1 MIIKLIASLV
11 VFILASNTDSFHNV
25 IIIGGGLAGLS
36 AALHLAER
44 GLQPIVLEAD
54 PDRAGGRVS
63 GGQAVELTQAD
74 QLWCFPAEHGIHGF
88 WSQYH
93 NLRGMLNRH
102 HILPQFV
109 AAKQEE
115 WIIAHGSRIKR
126 AEAGSHIRGSWVPA
140 PFHYLNLL
148 IRPSF
153 LRILDIFDW
162 FALPFVLAKLLVA
175 LSIDPLREGK
185 SLQGMSLAQFTWGWT
200 PNLRAFFA
208 ALARSGLS
216 AHPEQVPLDGFIAFL
231 RFYTLTRRD
240 AWAFEYFV
248 ADSGSALIDPIV
260 HKVID
265 LGGQIEFDQ
274 AVQQIDREADTW
286 IIRTNRSSFRAR
298 SIILAVD
305 APNAKQILCQSP
317 ITRVAAT
324 RFEFPIGIATAI
336 LRVWFDRSPR
346 NGPEA
351 GIFSGDFTLDN
362 FFWLDRFQTKFMNW
376 RAATGGSAIESHVY
390 GPPEVLKQPDSNLI
404 STLLNDIHRAWPEL
418 NGHSIHYT
426 LQRNKPAHTLFK
438 IGTTES
444 RLGTETLWPD
454 LFVCGDWIR
463 HPTPALFLER
473 ACITGIDAAN
483 AVLESNQIDRFLLI
497 PHTPPEPLAR
507 GIEEIMHGLRRGLH
521 RLRRN

>member
-1 MIIKLIASLV
+1 
-11 VFILASNTDSFHNV
+11 LAINTDSIHNV

-36 AALHLAER
+36 AALHLAKR
-44 GLQPIVLEAD
+44 GLHPIVLDAD

-63 GGQAVELTQAD
+63 SGKTIEITHAD
-74 QLWCFPAEHGIHGF
+74 RTWRFPAEHGIHGF

-115 WIIAHGSRIKR
+115 WIIAHGTCIKR

-153 LRILDIFDW
+153 LRSLDIFDW

-240 AWAFEYFV
+240 AWAFEYFS
-248 ADSGSALIDPIV
+248 ADAGSALIDPIV
-260 HKVID
+260 SKVIEQ
-265 LGGQIEFDQ
+265 GGQIEFDQ
-274 AVQQIDREADTW
+274 SVQQIDRSNGDW
-286 IIRTNRSSFRAR
+286 IIRTSRSILRAR
-298 SIILAVD
+298 LIILAVD
-305 APNAKQILCQSP
+305 APNAKQILCNSP
-317 ITRVAAT
+317 STQQEAA
-324 RFEFPIGIATAI
+324 RFEFPIGVATAI

-346 NGPEA
+346 PGPEA

-362 FFWLDRFQTKFMNW
+362 FFWLDRFQSTFMAW
-376 RAATGGSAIESHVY
+376 HIATGGSAIESHVY
-390 GPPEVLKQPDSNLI
+390 GPPEVLEQPDSILI

-418 NGHSIHYT
+418 NGHSIHFT
-426 LQRNKPAHTLFK
+426 FQRNKPAHTLFK

-444 RLGTETLWPD
+444 RLSTETPWPN
-454 LFVCGDWIR
+454 LFLCGDWIR

-473 ACITGIDAAN
+473 ACITGIEAAN
-483 AVLESNQIDRFLLI
+483 VVLESNHIDRFLLI
-497 PHTPPEPLAR
+497 SHTPPEPLAS
-507 GIEEIMHGLRRGLH
+507 GIEQIMRGLRHGLRRLTQ
-521 RLRRN
+521 R